1 MSFNLLKSL
10 APVPTPLSTQGS
22 TEAPST
28 VPPTTTN
35 SQTSNS
41 FTDET
46 TGSTLVPSTEP
57 FTTKPTTSL
66 TRVVFSVSTDT
77 PPLTTLGGSGK
88 SAVPSEGG
96 REAQSGTRMPTGT
109 MAGVIVVA
117 IIVIV
122 VAVLIALFVRRK
134 RYEKV
139 YVFFAQFGVTYC
151 LISILHVFK
160 K

>member
-10 APVPTPLSTQGS
+10 APAPTPLSTQGN
-22 TEAPST
+22 T
-28 VPPTTTN
+28 VAPTTVHPTTID
-35 SQTSNS
+35 SQTSIS

-57 FTTKPTTSL
+57 FTTKLTTSL

-77 PPLTTLGGSGK
+77 PPLTTPGGSGK

-122 VAVLIALFVRRK
+122 VAVLIALYVRRK